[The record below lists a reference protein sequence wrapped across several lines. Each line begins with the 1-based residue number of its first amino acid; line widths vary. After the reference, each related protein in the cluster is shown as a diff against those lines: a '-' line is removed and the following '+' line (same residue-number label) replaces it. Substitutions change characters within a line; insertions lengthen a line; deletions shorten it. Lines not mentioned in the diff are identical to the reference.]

1 MDTVLSEDLEGG
13 IHRITLNRPEL
24 RNALD
29 WPSLDRLL
37 DSIATIPREA
47 RCLVLAGKGKSFCS
61 GADLTVDFAAIRD
74 PAGKSIDR
82 HITPIIEAL
91 HDLPIPIV
99 SAVNGAAAG
108 FGCSLALAGDIIVAS
123 QEASFVQAFVNMGL
137 VPDGG
142 ATWAIPRVVGRA
154 RAMEMFL
161 LGERIP
167 APLALEWGLINRVVE
182 NERLGDTA
190 LDLARRLAS
199 GPTAAMGRTRKL
211 VRRASETTLSEAL
224 RLERD
229 AQSQSAETA
238 DFGEAVAAFRER
250 RVPSFSGR

>member
-1 MDTVLSEDLEGG
+1 MATVLNETLDGG
-13 IHRITLNRPEL
+13 VHRITLNRPEV

-29 WPSLDRLL
+29 WPSLDLLL
-37 DSIATIPREA
+37 DSIATIPRNA
-47 RCLVLAGKGKSFCS
+47 RCLVLAGNGKSFCS
-61 GADLTVDFAAIRD
+61 GADLAVDFESMRD

-99 SAVNGAAAG
+99 NAVNGAAAG

-123 QEASFVQAFVNMGL
+123 QDASFVQAFVNMSL

-142 ATWAIPRVVGRA
+142 ATWAIPRAVGRA

-182 NERLGDTA
+182 SERLEQVA
-190 LDLARRLAS
+190 LDLARRLAA
-199 GPTAAMGRTRKL
+199 GPTAAMARTRRL
-211 VRRASETTLSEAL
+211 VRRAGETTLSEAL

-229 AQSQSAETA
+229 AQSQSTETA

-250 RVPSFSGR
+250 RAPSFSGR